1 METKRPILTDVAKLA
16 NVSIKTASRVV
27 NEDLSVREETRNRV
41 IEVIK
46 QLKYKPNLIAKKLK
60 INKSNTIGYIVPEFT
75 SQFFGL
81 IFNGIDKEMKKKGY
95 NILVSNSNGIKE
107 NEEKYID
114 ILISN
119 KVEGIIFANT
129 GLSGEYVLEQI
140 RNYEIPFVLI
150 DNKLKG
156 VKMNCVLHDN
166 IKGAEILTNHLI
178 KVHGHKKIAFLGG
191 PHYETSSKRR
201 LEGYNNAFK
210 DSGIK
215 INDEFVKLGQWTN
228 DSGYRLTKGLFVGKD
243 KPTAIFISS
252 TTMAIG
258 VIKALKELGL
268 RVPMDI
274 GVVSFDSLD
283 VCEAINPPLT
293 TLSRVEDK
301 IGSKAAELLLK
312 KIKNKD
318 LDSYD
323 EIYIPMK
330 MKIRQSCGC
339 NN

>member
-1 METKRPILTDVAKLA
+1 MRTKRPTIVDVAKHA
-16 NVSIKTASRVV
+16 NVSIKTVSRVV
-27 NEDLSVREETRNRV
+27 NNDLNVREETRNRV
-41 IEVIK
+41 MEAIK
-46 QLKYKPNLIAKKLK
+46 HLKYKPNLIAKKLK
-60 INKSNTIGYIVPEFT
+60 INRSNTIGYIVPEFN

-81 IFNGIDKEMKKKGY
+81 IFNGIDREMKKNGY
-95 NILVSNSNGIKE
+95 NTLVSNSNGIKE

-129 GLSGEYVLEQI
+129 GLSGKYVLEQM
-140 RNYEIPFVLI
+140 RNYGIPFVLV

-166 IKGAEILTNHLI
+166 VKGAELLTNHLI

-191 PHYETSSKRR
+191 PYHETSSKRR
-201 LEGYNNAFK
+201 LEGYTNACIE
-210 DSGIK
+210 SGIK
-215 INDEFVKLGQWTN
+215 VNDEFIKLGQWTN
-228 DSGYRLTKGLFVGKD
+228 DSGYKLTRELFAKKN
-243 KPTAIFISS
+243 KPTAIFIGS
-252 TTMAIG
+252 TNMATG
-258 VIKALKELGL
+258 VIKALRELGL

-274 GVVSFDSLD
+274 SVVSFDSLD
-283 VCEAINPPLT
+283 VCEATNPPLT
-293 TLSRVEDK
+293 TLNRVEDK
-301 IGSKAAELLLK
+301 IGSEAAKLLLK

-323 EIYIPMK
+323 EICIPMEIV
-330 MKIRQSCGC
+330 IRQSCRC